1 VIDTMAPRKGKSRVN
16 KTDGACQHV
25 FREVSPAWHHPG
37 LYARIQPG
45 ERGKNTLKRQTP
57 RRTFNVA
64 LGFWMLTQFANP
76 KSLCRCKTITVHTG
90 PAP

>member
-1 VIDTMAPRKGKSRVN
+1 MIDTMAPRKGKSRVN

-45 ERGKNTLKRQTP
+45 ERGKNTLKR
-57 RRTFNVA
+57 
-64 LGFWMLTQFANP
+64 
-76 KSLCRCKTITVHTG
+76 
-90 PAP
+90 